1 MKYYHFC
8 SLFLE
13 LISEGICTA
22 RTVTFFFSK
31 TDSEFT
37 GETLFVEE
45 LRLSNEEKELFE
57 KLRPYRAIANK
68 LKRTTDIPLLTTNTQ
83 NNSIRIIYPGNI
95 KFKIGQ
101 IENIIDSK
109 KLAFYVG
116 HLITKEVFEFFIEII
131 CDLTDINFYL
141 PGFLYIQLMNCILCL
156 IPETNIY
163 FRKLLSRL
171 NYWAFTGKYLN
182 EIIKN
187 QYCLIFTDAFTQR
200 YFYITALISYLNF
213 INISVTFDNSKII
226 LTTMNIHNHDVYPP
240 EEGLHQELS
249 LTFENRSLNI
259 FFASINENNNMQL
272 YDWIFN
278 GIKTIETIIFNHCNF
293 SNLININEAINCLI
307 YKDFMF
313 LKLKNCL
320 NVKNYISNIN
330 EFRINKLRN
339 MKLQN
344 IQLSSLDLI
353 SFIEFKKIAKIKL
366 ENCTCDDDEIYTEKT
381 LVILIIEIKN
391 MEMNKLIHSF
401 LKKTQFK
408 ILELKNVCLIYPYS
422 LANISPLEDNKFSGK
437 IKLEAVKTNENFF
450 ELLNNFKY
458 LLLMEMK
465 SVKNLSFR
473 IKKNVNL
480 NFLKLEELALKD
492 FSLPKKIHNIQ
503 FLPNLEFLTLYRI
516 QNISSLFYN
525 LNEQQFYDTLRTL
538 KIKGTPLTHLE
549 IEKILN
555 FSRLENLKLHT
566 CNLDS
571 SHLLNL
577 NKLISKKILRRL
589 ILTNNKIKNIP
600 ITCKGMFNDL
610 EHIVLDRCGLYAGS
624 VSLFFN
630 DTKSN
635 KISFLDLSHNSLNR
649 ADLIVV
655 SGLIKLQ
662 VLKLNGINLQ
672 EDARLNNLTT
682 HGLTKHLKFLEIKE
696 LTISAKDILF
706 LSKFKALE
714 KISLSESSFEC
725 LKNTKV
731 RICCSN
737 FDVDSVYE
745 LEMLSK

>member
-1 MKYYHFC
+1 MKYHHFC

-13 LISEGICTA
+13 YISEGICTA

-68 LKRTTDIPLLTTNTQ
+68 LKRTTDIPILTTNTQ

-95 KFKIGQ
+95 KFKIVQ
-101 IENIIDSK
+101 IENKIDSK

-141 PGFLYIQLMNCILCL
+141 PDFVYWQLINCILGL
-156 IPETNIY
+156 IPETNVY
-163 FRKLLSRL
+163 FRKLFSRL

-182 EIIKN
+182 GIIQN
-187 QYCLIFTDAFTQR
+187 QNILVFNSCIAVR
-200 YFYITALISYLNF
+200 YFFITALISYLNF
-213 INISVTFDNSKII
+213 INISVTFDNSRIV
-226 LTTMNIHNHDVYPP
+226 LTSINGSTHDIYPS
-240 EEGLHQELS
+240 EECLNQELV
-249 LTFENRSLNI
+249 LIFEGRSLNI
-259 FFASINENNNMQL
+259 FFASINAQNNKQL
-272 YDWIFN
+272 YDWIFKGIN
-278 GIKTIETIIFNHCNF
+278 NIKTIIFSNCNF
-293 SNLININEAINCLI
+293 SNLININESINCLI

-320 NVKNYISNIN
+320 NVKNYISKIN

-339 MKLQN
+339 MKLEN
-344 IQLSSLDLI
+344 IQLSSVDLI
-353 SFIEFKKIAKIKL
+353 SFIEFKKVAKIKL
-366 ENCTCDDDEIYTEKT
+366 ENCTCDDDEIYTEKI
-381 LVILIIEIKN
+381 LVIFIIEIKN
-391 MEMNKLIHSF
+391 MVIDKLIHSF
-401 LKKTQFK
+401 FKKACFEFLILDKVVFK
-408 ILELKNVCLIYPYS
+408 YPF
-422 LANISPLEDNKFSGK
+422 NISNIPIPEYNKFASK
-437 IKLEAVKTNENFF
+437 IKLITTNMNDNFF
-450 ELLNNFKY
+450 DLLYNYKS
-458 LLLMEMK
+458 LLSIEMK
-465 SVKNLSFR
+465 SVGNLSFR
-473 IKKNVNL
+473 IKKNINL

-600 ITCKGMFNDL
+600 ITCKGMFNHL

-706 LSKFKALE
+706 LSKFKVLE